1 MNRKIIWSPEAAND
15 YEHNIDY
22 LLENWSV
29 KEAQQFIDEVSEV
42 LRILQ
47 KSNVSFKQIGYNDIR
62 VVTVCYQINLLYR
75 INNSND
81 IELVR
86 FWDNRQSPEKLKKS
100 LGQ

>member
-1 MNRKIIWSPEAAND
+1 MNRKIVWSPEAASD
-15 YEHNIDY
+15 YERNIGY
-22 LLENWSV
+22 LLENWSA
-29 KEAQQFIDEVSEV
+29 KEAQHFIDEVSEV

-47 KSNVSFKQIGYNDIR
+47 KSKVRFKLVGYRDIR

-86 FWDNRQSPEKLKKS
+86 FWDNRQNPERLKES
-100 LGQ
+100 LD